1 VSILYQAE
9 EKAAYVKRSFANIAT
24 GYDRTNRVMTFGM
37 DQSWRD
43 YVVDH
48 VAPPV
53 DGRALD
59 VGTGTGDFLP
69 MLAAWMPDGLAV
81 GVDFCLPMMQE
92 GWPKLQQAPEAGT
105 AAFVG
110 GDALQLPFPD
120 GCFDAITT
128 GFVMRNVT
136 DIPASLRE
144 MWRVTRSG
152 GAMACL
158 EVARPKNPLLRL
170 GHRWYFERIVPLIGG
185 VLNNDRSFYTYL
197 PRSARAFPPPD
208 QLAQMMREA
217 GWAHVSYRLL
227 GMGAVAVHIGT
238 KL

>member
-1 VSILYQAE
+1 MSILYQAE